1 MLNERITAELT
12 KLQAAGLERRVTDLQ
27 YIDACTAVDRK
38 GTKFLVFSSNNYLG
52 LTFKD
57 EVRQAAASAA
67 LQLGTGSTG
76 SRLTTG
82 GFFTATDLEKELA
95 VFKHAEAAMLFNTGY
110 MTNLG
115 VLFTLA
121 KETDVIFSDE
131 LNHASIIDGCRI
143 SKARIVV
150 YKHCDVHDLEQKLHQ
165 FINEEKEKGTGENAA
180 RFIVTDGVF
189 SMDGDI
195 APLPELV
202 RIKKQYGAVLIVDDA
217 HSVGVLGADGSGTA
231 AYYHLGGEVDLQ
243 VGTLSK
249 SLASEGGYAAG
260 SKLFIKYLR
269 NKARPFI
276 FSTFLSPADIA
287 AALVSLHF
295 LQTQAETLLQRLR
308 ENTSFLRHALLQAG
322 LPVLPGDTP
331 IIPVIVGDANLAVQL
346 DSYLR
351 QAGFLVSAIRPP
363 TVAAGSSRLRITVT
377 AAHTREQLEQLVRTL
392 RQAWRQVVI
401 PVKKKLIKNTI
412 IEEK

>member
-1 MLNERITAELT
+1 MLNNRLEAELA
-12 KLQAAGLERRVTDLQ
+12 KLQADGLERRITDLQ
-27 YIDACTAVDRK
+27 YMDACTAVDRK

-57 EVRQAAASAA
+57 EVRQAAATAA
-67 LQLGTGSTG
+67 LRFGTSSTG

-95 VFKHAEAAMLFNTGY
+95 VFKHAETAMLFNTGY

-115 VLFTLA
+115 VLYALA

-143 SKARIVV
+143 SRARIVV
-150 YKHCDVHDLEQKLHQ
+150 YKHCDVYDLEEKLHQ
-165 FINEEKEKGTGENAA
+165 FITEEKEKGTEGKAV

-217 HSVGVLGADGSGTA
+217 HSVGVLGENGSGTA
-231 AYYHLGGEVDLQ
+231 AYYHLEGQVDLQ

-249 SLASEGGYAAG
+249 SLASEGGYVAG
-260 SKLFIKYLR
+260 SKLFINYLR

-287 AALVSLHF
+287 AALMSLHL
-295 LQTQAETLLQRLR
+295 LQTQKDVLLKRLR
-308 ENTSFLRHALLQAG
+308 ENTVFLRQELLRAG
-322 LPVLPGDTP
+322 LPVLPGETP
-331 IIPVIVGDANLAVQL
+331 IIPVIVGDANLSVQL

-351 QAGFLVSAIRPP
+351 AAGFLVSAIRPP

-377 AAHTREQLEQLVRTL
+377 AAHTREQLEQLVNTL
-392 RQAWRQVVI
+392 LQAWRQVVI
-401 PVKKKLIKNTI
+401 PAQKKLIKNTI
-412 IEEK
+412 LEEK